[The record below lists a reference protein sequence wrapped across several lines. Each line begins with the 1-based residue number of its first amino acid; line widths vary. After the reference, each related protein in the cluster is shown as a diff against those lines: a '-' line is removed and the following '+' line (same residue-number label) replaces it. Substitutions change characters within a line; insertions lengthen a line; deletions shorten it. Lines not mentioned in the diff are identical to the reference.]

1 MDHGRQTRITNV
13 RFRNVFFTGDK
24 FDLYVSASNSEYQ
37 TDAFN
42 KIGSVDFVECN
53 RFTEMDT
60 QSDGSEYALDIG
72 IYFTED
78 LYTEVGV
85 DVGDVRAS
93 PDGVV
98 FKVVDRGEGALCF
111 YSWSCIPNQR
121 Q

>member
-24 FDLYVSASNSEYQ
+24 FVLYVSASNSEYQ

-85 DVGDVRAS
+85 DVGDVRVS

-98 FKVVDRGEGALCF
+98 FKVVDRGKGALCF